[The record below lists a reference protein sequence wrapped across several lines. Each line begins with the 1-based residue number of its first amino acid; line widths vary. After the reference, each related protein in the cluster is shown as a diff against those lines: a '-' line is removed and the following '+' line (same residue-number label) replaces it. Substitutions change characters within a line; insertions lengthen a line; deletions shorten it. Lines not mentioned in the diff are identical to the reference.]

1 MKKFP
6 ERSDGGAFEV
16 GPGGRSPRV
25 DKAPPIDDSTAPK
38 SAANQFGTFTGVFTP
53 TLLTILGVILYVRL
67 PWVVGNAGLLGAW
80 LIMGVA
86 LGITVCTGLS
96 LSSIA
101 TNTRIGAGGPY
112 AIISMALGLE
122 VGGSIGVPL
131 YLSRPLGIAMYV
143 FGFREG
149 WLWIYP
155 DHDPMIIDLTTF
167 FLLFLLSYVS
177 SNLAFRVQFVI
188 MAVIVA
194 SLVSVLMSPVTLSPQ
209 AEITWLGEFRGFP
222 ENGFEKINFWVVF
235 AIFFPAT
242 TGILAGA
249 NMSGDLKD
257 PRISIPRGTLAGIG
271 FSSVIYVLLA
281 WWASRAAPVEELTSN
296 YNVMIDLAKWP
307 SLVIA
312 GLLGAT
318 FSSALASA
326 VGGPRILMAM
336 AQHRL
341 MPASSWLTKTSANG
355 EPRNAV
361 LVTAVLSFLCLMMR
375 DLNAIAP
382 LVTMFFLIT
391 YFMINV
397 VLLIENSLGL
407 VSFRPAMRVP
417 TIIPI
422 LGAGGSA
429 FTMFIVNPTFSI
441 ISVAITIGV
450 YVWILGQGVD
460 SPKND
465 VRSGIF
471 GAIAEWAAARVV
483 LLGNMSTRSWKP
495 RIMVPFEDADE
506 VRGSC
511 RLLLDVAQPEG
522 SIKLLAIANERSVAE
537 LKPEVQEL
545 NRSLNDQGVFT
556 DSSIVDSDTFPGGC
570 VIGLQALQS
579 AFFRPNILFL
589 RFPAEEARFQEYG
602 QIIVQAHQ
610 TGVGV
615 ALFAIHRKTV
625 LGASSVLNVWL
636 QKDRSGWGVT
646 EAFDNNNLDLMLLT
660 SYRLQRLWK
669 AKLNLVTVVREEG
682 DEVDNAKNFLR
693 EVCDL
698 ARLPQGTQ
706 CKVLVGPFAEA
717 VEQAPKADLS
727 IMGLQED
734 PDFEFMVNMVDL
746 TGSSCLFVAD
756 SGRESARV

>member
-1 MKKFP
+1 M
-6 ERSDGGAFEV
+6 
-16 GPGGRSPRV
+16 
-25 DKAPPIDDSTAPK
+25 
-38 SAANQFGTFTGVFTP
+38 FTP

-80 LIMGVA
+80 LIMAVA
-86 LGITVCTGLS
+86 LGITLCTGLS
-96 LSSIA
+96 LSSISS
-101 TNTRIGAGGPY
+101 NTRLGAGGPY
-112 AIISMALGLE
+112 AIISRALGLE
-122 VGGSIGVPL
+122 MGGSIGVPL

-155 DHDPMIIDLTTF
+155 DHDPLLIDLTTF
-167 FLLFLLSYVS
+167 AALFLLSYIS
-177 SNLAFRVQFVI
+177 SNLAFQVQFVI

-194 SLVSVLMSPVTLSPQ
+194 SLVSVVLSPVTMEPR
-209 AEITWLGEFRGFP
+209 ADITWVGNFRGFP
-222 ENGFEKINFWVVF
+222 ENGFQGVNFWVVF

-249 NMSGDLKD
+249 NMSGDLRD
-257 PRISIPRGTLAGIG
+257 PRRAIPRGTLAGIG
-271 FSSVIYVLLA
+271 VSSVIYVLLA
-281 WWASRAAPVEELTSN
+281 YWAARAAPVDKLTSD
-296 YNVMIDLAKWP
+296 YNVMIDLARWP

-326 VGGPRILMAM
+326 VGGPRILLAM

-341 MPASSWLTKTSANG
+341 MPASDWLATTSKKG

-361 LVTAVLSFLCLMMR
+361 AVTAILSFLCLMMR

-407 VSFRPAMRVP
+407 VSFRPSMKVP
-417 TIIPI
+417 TIVPL

-429 FTMFIVNPTFSI
+429 FTMFIVNPTFSLV
-441 ISVAITIGV
+441 SVAITVGV
-450 YVWILGQGVD
+450 YVWMLRRGVESEED
-460 SPKND
+460 D

-471 GAIAEWAAARVV
+471 GAIAEWAAARVEV
-483 LLGNMSTRSWKP
+483 LGNMSMRSWKP
-495 RIMVPFEDADE
+495 RIMVPFEDSDE

-511 RLLLDVAQPEG
+511 RLLLDVALPEG
-522 SIKLLAIANERSVAE
+522 SVKLLGIAIERPVAE
-537 LKPEVQEL
+537 L
-545 NRSLNDQGVFT
+545 RSGAKDLTETLCSQGVFAN
-556 DSSIVDSDTFPGGC
+556 SSIVEAATFPAGC
-570 VIGLQALQS
+570 IIGLQALQS
-579 AFFRPNILFL
+579 AFFRPNVLFL
-589 RFPAEEARFQEYG
+589 RFPADEARFREYG
-602 QIIVQAHQ
+602 EVIVQAHK

-625 LGASSVLNVWL
+625 LGSSSVVNVWL
-636 QKDRSGWGVT
+636 RPARSGWGVND
-646 EAFDNNNLDLMLLT
+646 AFECNNLDLMLLMG
-660 SYRLQRLWK
+660 YRLQRHWD
-669 AKLNLVTVVREEG
+669 AELNLVTVVGDQEDEAAAEEFLS
-682 DEVDNAKNFLR
+682 EVS
-693 EVCDL
+693 EV
-698 ARLPQGTQ
+698 ARLPANTNQR
-706 CKVLVGPFAEA
+706 VLVGPFTEA
-717 VEQAPKADLS
+717 VEQAPKADLN

-734 PDFEFMVNMVDL
+734 PDFDFMVNMVDQ